1 MYCAKVLA
9 FVHAICKTH
18 LQLLICG
25 WVFSLADDLNLAYHS
40 LLPLEIHG
48 ANYAT
53 MRLVSKQGYI
63 PQMVS

>member
-1 MYCAKVLA
+1 L
-9 FVHAICKTH
+9 T
-18 LQLLICG
+18 CG
-25 WVFSLADDLNLAYHS
+25 WRFPLTDDLNLAYHS

-63 PQMVS
+63 PQMVRS